1 MKSSKIIIAS
11 LVSLTLV
18 SNPILT
24 FAATNDVID
33 STTEITTDKEISSTQ
48 PTIKTTLKAGQT
60 QSFNDWFPD
69 DNFASEV
76 AAAFEMQATDT
87 ISEEQLATL
96 TSLDCHNSSIADMTG
111 IEKLTGLTKLI
122 CTYNNI
128 TTLDLSQNTNLT
140 YLACDSNKLT
150 NLDVTPLT
158 KLTYLN
164 CDTNKLTKIDVS
176 QNPLLTYLNCA
187 RNTLTE
193 IDVSHN
199 TQLTELDCHLN
210 KKITKLD
217 VTPQTQLTTLD
228 CSFNKITA
236 LDVSQNKLL
245 NRLNCDTNN
254 ITKLDLNQNIQLTFL
269 DCSSNKLTEIDVTP
283 LTQLTYFDCSV
294 NPLTELDV
302 STLSKLTTLHCIQ
315 TDLLEIDLTHNTQLI
330 YFQAEG
336 CRKIKEL
343 DVTHNTQLYL
353 LDCQAAGITE
363 LDLSQNPKLV
373 YLYLN
378 NTELTKLDVSHNT
391 KLKSLSCVNAHIQDF
406 SSVGKIPVLNNNL
419 DAEGQTITMPKE
431 TLTNNSLTIAV
442 SPDLLDQFGNPM
454 NIEPG
459 DGGVYDQATNT
470 ITWENLST
478 DNPAVTYTFTSENGA
493 IVGTVTTPFEAP
505 QPIKGEDV
513 TVHYLDDKGEKLAAD
528 EVLSGNLDDPYT
540 SSAKDIP
547 DYTLTT
553 TPDNATGTFTTT
565 SQSVTYV
572 YTKNIV
578 AAEPVTVNYVDDT
591 GKTLAPS
598 ETLNGNV
605 GDTYNATAKQIDGYT
620 LSTTPNNAT
629 GTFNTSSQTVTYVYT
644 QNIVAAE
651 PVTVNYVDDT
661 GKTLAPAETLNGNVG
676 DTYNATAKQIDG
688 YTLSTTPNNAPGTF
702 NTSSQTVTYVYTK
715 NIVAA
720 EPVTVNYVDD
730 TGKTLAP
737 SETLN
742 GNVGDTYN
750 ATAKQIDGYT
760 LSAEPTNATGQFT
773 SSAQT
778 VNYIYTKNPAP
789 EKGVVEIHYVDENNK
804 QLSSATKISGTVGD
818 NYTTEPKNI
827 DGYTL
832 TTTPDNATGTFNTSS
847 QTVTYVYTKN
857 IVAAEPVT
865 VNYVDANGKT
875 LAPSETLNG
884 TIGDTYKATTKQID
898 GYTLSAEPT
907 NATGQF
913 TNSAQTVNYI
923 YTKNTNI
930 DQPLPDKKTTK
941 PSNLKTTEVKKASDT
956 LPKTGDSA
964 PWKSA
969 LLGVFL
975 SSTALVIWKKKK

>member
-1 MKSSKIIIAS
+1 MKTSKIIIAS

-33 STTEITTDKEISSTQ
+33 NTTEITTDKETSPTQ
-48 PTIKTTLKAGQT
+48 PTIKNTLKAGQT

-605 GDTYNATAKQIDGYT
+605 GDTYNATAKQINGYT
-620 LSTTPNNAT
+620 LTTTPDNAT
-629 GTFNTSSQTVTYVYT
+629 GTFTTTSQS
-644 QNIVAAE
+644 
-651 PVTVNYVDDT
+651 
-661 GKTLAPAETLNGNVG
+661 
-676 DTYNATAKQIDG
+676 
-688 YTLSTTPNNAPGTF
+688 
-702 NTSSQTVTYVYTK
+702 VTYVYTK

-720 EPVTVNYVDD
+720 EPITVNYVDD

-884 TIGDTYKATTKQID
+884 TIGDTYNATAKQID

>member
-1 MKSSKIIIAS
+1 MKTSKIIIAS

-33 STTEITTDKEISSTQ
+33 NTTEITTDKETSPTQ
-48 PTIKTTLKAGQT
+48 PTIKNTLKAGQT

-187 RNTLTE
+187 HNTLTE

-605 GDTYNATAKQIDGYT
+605 GDTYNATAKQINGYT
-620 LSTTPNNAT
+620 LTTTPDNAT
-629 GTFNTSSQTVTYVYT
+629 GTFTTTSQS
-644 QNIVAAE
+644 
-651 PVTVNYVDDT
+651 
-661 GKTLAPAETLNGNVG
+661 
-676 DTYNATAKQIDG
+676 
-688 YTLSTTPNNAPGTF
+688 
-702 NTSSQTVTYVYTK
+702 VTYVYTK

-720 EPVTVNYVDD
+720 EPITVNYVDD

-884 TIGDTYKATTKQID
+884 TIGDTYNATAKQID

>member
-1 MKSSKIIIAS
+1 MKTTKIVIAS
-11 LVSLTLV
+11 LVSLTMV
-18 SNPILT
+18 SNPLLT

-33 STTEITTDKEISSTQ
+33 NTTEITTDKETSSTQ
-48 PTIKTTLKAGQT
+48 PTIKNTLKAGQT

-96 TSLDCHNSSIADMTG
+96 TSLDCHNSAITDMTG

-122 CTYNNI
+122 CTSNNI

-378 NTELTKLDVSHNT
+378 NTELTELDVSHNT

-406 SSVGKIPVLNNNL
+406 SSVGKIPVLNNNFE
-419 DAEGQTITMPKE
+419 AEGQTITMPKE

-513 TVHYLDDKGEKLAAD
+513 TVHYLDDKGEKLADD

-620 LSTTPNNAT
+620 LSAEPTNTTGQFTSSAQTVNYIYTKNPAPEKGVVEIHYVDEDNKQLNSTTEISGTIGDNYTTEPKTIEGYTLTTTPGNAT
-629 GTFNTSSQTVTYVYT
+629 GTFT
-644 QNIVAAE
+644 
-651 PVTVNYVDDT
+651 T
-661 GKTLAPAETLNGNVG
+661 G
-676 DTYNATAKQIDG
+676 
-688 YTLSTTPNNAPGTF
+688 
-702 NTSSQTVTYVYTK
+702 SQTVTYVYTK
-715 NIVAA
+715 NIEAA
-720 EPVTVNYVDD
+720 EPITVNYVDAN
-730 TGKTLAP
+730 GKTLAP

-742 GNVGDTYN
+742 GNVGDTYK

-778 VNYIYTKNPAP
+778 VNYIYTKN
-789 EKGVVEIHYVDENNK
+789 
-804 QLSSATKISGTVGD
+804 T
-818 NYTTEPKNI
+818 
-827 DGYTL
+827 
-832 TTTPDNATGTFNTSS
+832 NT
-847 QTVTYVYTKN
+847 
-857 IVAAEPVT
+857 
-865 VNYVDANGKT
+865 
-875 LAPSETLNG
+875 
-884 TIGDTYKATTKQID
+884 
-898 GYTLSAEPT
+898 
-907 NATGQF
+907 
-913 TNSAQTVNYI
+913 
-923 YTKNTNI
+923 
-930 DQPLPDKKTTK
+930 DQPLPTKKPTNTTPTK

>member
-1 MKSSKIIIAS
+1 MKTTKIVIAS
-11 LVSLTLV
+11 LVSLTMV
-18 SNPILT
+18 SNPLLT

-33 STTEITTDKEISSTQ
+33 NTTEITTDKETSSTQ
-48 PTIKTTLKAGQT
+48 PTIKNTLKAGQT

-96 TSLDCHNSSIADMTG
+96 TSLDCHNSSITDMTG

-122 CTYNNI
+122 CTSNNI
-128 TTLDLSQNTNLT
+128 TTLDLSKNTNLT
-140 YLACDSNKLT
+140 YLECNSNKLT

-164 CDTNKLTKIDVS
+164 CDTNKLTKLDVS

-228 CSFNKITA
+228 CSFNKITE

-254 ITKLDLNQNIQLTFL
+254 LTKLDLNQNIQLTFL

-283 LTQLTYFDCSV
+283 LTQLTYFDCGI

-302 STLSKLTTLHCIQ
+302 STLSKLTTLECIQ
-315 TDLLEIDLTHNTQLI
+315 TDLLEIDLTHNTQLTN
-330 YFQAEG
+330 FKAEG
-336 CRKIKEL
+336 CRKIKDL
-343 DVTHNTQLYL
+343 DVTHNTQLYS
-353 LDCQAAGITE
+353 LDCQGAGITE

-378 NTELTKLDVSHNT
+378 NTELTKLDVSPNT
-391 KLKSLSCVNAHIQDF
+391 KLKKLFCENTHVQDF
-406 SSVGKIPVLNNNL
+406 SSMRNIAALNNNL
-419 DAEGQTITMPKE
+419 YAEGQTITMPKE
-431 TLTNNSLTIAV
+431 TLINNSLTIAV

-478 DNPAVTYTFTSENGA
+478 DNPAVTYTFTSANGA

-513 TVHYLDDKGEKLAAD
+513 TVHYLDDKGEKLADD
-528 EVLSGNLDDPYT
+528 EVLCGNLDDPYT

-620 LSTTPNNAT
+620 LSAEPTNTTGQFTSSAQTVNHIYTKNPAPEKGVVEIHYVDEDNKQLNSTTEISGTIGDNYTTEPKTIEGYTLTTTPGNAT
-629 GTFNTSSQTVTYVYT
+629 GTFT
-644 QNIVAAE
+644 
-651 PVTVNYVDDT
+651 T
-661 GKTLAPAETLNGNVG
+661 G
-676 DTYNATAKQIDG
+676 
-688 YTLSTTPNNAPGTF
+688 
-702 NTSSQTVTYVYTK
+702 SQTVTYVYTK
-715 NIVAA
+715 NIEAA
-720 EPVTVNYVDD
+720 EPITVNYVDAN
-730 TGKTLAP
+730 GKTLAP

-742 GNVGDTYN
+742 GNVGDTYK

-778 VNYIYTKNPAP
+778 VNYIYTKN
-789 EKGVVEIHYVDENNK
+789 
-804 QLSSATKISGTVGD
+804 T
-818 NYTTEPKNI
+818 
-827 DGYTL
+827 
-832 TTTPDNATGTFNTSS
+832 NT
-847 QTVTYVYTKN
+847 
-857 IVAAEPVT
+857 
-865 VNYVDANGKT
+865 
-875 LAPSETLNG
+875 
-884 TIGDTYKATTKQID
+884 
-898 GYTLSAEPT
+898 
-907 NATGQF
+907 
-913 TNSAQTVNYI
+913 
-923 YTKNTNI
+923 
-930 DQPLPDKKTTK
+930 DQPLPTKKPTNTTPTK

-956 LPKTGDSA
+956 LPKTGDST

>member
-1 MKSSKIIIAS
+1 MKTSKIIIAS

-33 STTEITTDKEISSTQ
+33 NTTEITTDKETSPTQ
-48 PTIKTTLKAGQT
+48 PTIKNTLKAGQT

-605 GDTYNATAKQIDGYT
+605 GDTYNATAKQINGYT
-620 LSTTPNNAT
+620 LTTTPDNAT
-629 GTFNTSSQTVTYVYT
+629 GTFTTTSQS
-644 QNIVAAE
+644 
-651 PVTVNYVDDT
+651 
-661 GKTLAPAETLNGNVG
+661 
-676 DTYNATAKQIDG
+676 
-688 YTLSTTPNNAPGTF
+688 
-702 NTSSQTVTYVYTK
+702 VTYVYTK

-720 EPVTVNYVDD
+720 EPITVNYVDD

-884 TIGDTYKATTKQID
+884 TIGDTYNATAKQID

-941 PSNLKTTEVKKASDT
+941 PSNLKTTKVKKASDT

>member
-1 MKSSKIIIAS
+1 MKTTKIVIAS
-11 LVSLTLV
+11 LVSLTMV
-18 SNPILT
+18 SNPLLT

-33 STTEITTDKEISSTQ
+33 NTTEITTDKETSSTQ
-48 PTIKTTLKAGQT
+48 PTIKNTLKAGQT

-96 TSLDCHNSSIADMTG
+96 TSLDCHNSSITDMTG

-122 CTYNNI
+122 CTSNNI

-164 CDTNKLTKIDVS
+164 CDTNKLTKLDVS

-228 CSFNKITA
+228 CSFNKITE

-378 NTELTKLDVSHNT
+378 NTELTELDVSHNT

-406 SSVGKIPVLNNNL
+406 SSVGKIPALNNNFE
-419 DAEGQTITMPKE
+419 AEGQTITMPKE

-513 TVHYLDDKGEKLAAD
+513 TVHYLDDKGEKLADD

-598 ETLNGNV
+598 E
-605 GDTYNATAKQIDGYT
+605 I
-620 LSTTPNNAT
+620 
-629 GTFNTSSQTVTYVYT
+629 
-644 QNIVAAE
+644 
-651 PVTVNYVDDT
+651 
-661 GKTLAPAETLNGNVG
+661 
-676 DTYNATAKQIDG
+676 
-688 YTLSTTPNNAPGTF
+688 
-702 NTSSQTVTYVYTK
+702 
-715 NIVAA
+715 
-720 EPVTVNYVDD
+720 
-730 TGKTLAP
+730 
-737 SETLN
+737 LN

-789 EKGVVEIHYVDENNK
+789 EKGVVEIHYVDEDNK
-804 QLSSATKISGTVGD
+804 QLNSTTEISGTIGD
-818 NYTTEPKNI
+818 NYTTEPKTI
-827 DGYTL
+827 EGYTL
-832 TTTPDNATGTFNTSS
+832 TTTPGNATGTFTTGS

-857 IVAAEPVT
+857 IEAAEPIT

-875 LAPSETLNG
+875 LAPSETLSG
-884 TIGDTYKATTKQID
+884 TIGDTYKATAKQID

-930 DQPLPDKKTTK
+930 DQPLPDKKTTNTTPTK
-941 PSNLKTTEVKKASDT
+941 PSNLKTTEVKKASDS
-956 LPKTGDSA
+956 LPKTGDST

-969 LLGVFL
+969 LLGVLL

>member
-1 MKSSKIIIAS
+1 MKTTKIVIAS

-33 STTEITTDKEISSTQ
+33 NTTEITTDKETSSTQ

-96 TSLDCHNSSIADMTG
+96 TSLDCHYSSIADMTG

-122 CTYNNI
+122 CTSNNI
-128 TTLDLSQNTNLT
+128 TTLDLSKNTNLT
-140 YLACDSNKLT
+140 YLECNSNKLT
-150 NLDVTPLT
+150 SLDVTPLT

-164 CDTNKLTKIDVS
+164 CDTNKLTNLDVS

-193 IDVSHN
+193 LDVSHN

-228 CSFNKITA
+228 CSFNKITE

-254 ITKLDLNQNIQLTFL
+254 LTKLDLNQNIKLTFL

-283 LTQLTYFDCSV
+283 LTQLTYFDCGI

-302 STLSKLTTLHCIQ
+302 STLSKLTTLECIQ
-315 TDLLEIDLTHNTQLI
+315 TDLLEIDLTHNTQLTN
-330 YFQAEG
+330 FKAEG
-336 CRKIKEL
+336 CRKIKDL
-343 DVTHNTQLYL
+343 DVTHNTQLYS
-353 LDCQAAGITE
+353 LDCQGAGITE

-378 NTELTKLDVSHNT
+378 NTELTKLDVSPNT
-391 KLKSLSCVNAHIQDF
+391 KLKKLFCENTHVQDF
-406 SSVGKIPVLNNNL
+406 SSMRNIAALNNNL
-419 DAEGQTITMPKE
+419 YAEGQTITMPKE
-431 TLTNNSLTIAV
+431 TLINNSLTIAV

-478 DNPAVTYTFTSENGA
+478 DNPAVTYTFTSANGA

-513 TVHYLDDKGEKLAAD
+513 TVHYLDDKGEKLADD
-528 EVLSGNLDDPYT
+528 EVLSGNLDNPYT

-605 GDTYNATAKQIDGYT
+605 GDTYNATAKQIEGYT
-620 LSTTPNNAT
+620 LST
-629 GTFNTSSQTVTYVYT
+629 
-644 QNIVAAE
+644 
-651 PVTVNYVDDT
+651 
-661 GKTLAPAETLNGNVG
+661 
-676 DTYNATAKQIDG
+676 
-688 YTLSTTPNNAPGTF
+688 
-702 NTSSQTVTYVYTK
+702 
-715 NIVAA
+715 
-720 EPVTVNYVDD
+720 
-730 TGKTLAP
+730 
-737 SETLN
+737 
-742 GNVGDTYN
+742 
-750 ATAKQIDGYT
+750 
-760 LSAEPTNATGQFT
+760 EPTNATGQFT
-773 SSAQT
+773 SSEQT

-818 NYTTEPKNI
+818 NYTTEPKTI

-832 TTTPDNATGTFNTSS
+832 TTTPDNTTGTFTTGS

-857 IVAAEPVT
+857 IEAAEPIT

-884 TIGDTYKATTKQID
+884 TIGDTYNATAKQID
-898 GYTLSAEPT
+898 GYTLSTEPT

-930 DQPLPDKKTTK
+930 DQPLPDKKPTNTTPTK
-941 PSNLKTTEVKKASDT
+941 PSNLKTTEVKKASDS
-956 LPKTGDSA
+956 LPKTGDST

>member
-1 MKSSKIIIAS
+1 MKTSKIIIAS
-11 LVSLTLV
+11 LVSLTMV

-33 STTEITTDKEISSTQ
+33 STTEITTDKETSPTQ
-48 PTIKTTLKAGQT
+48 PTIKNTLKAGQT

-96 TSLDCHNSSIADMTG
+96 TSLDCHYSSIVDMTG

-122 CTYNNI
+122 CTSNNI
-128 TTLDLSQNTNLT
+128 TTLDLSKNTNLT
-140 YLACDSNKLT
+140 YLECNSNKLT
-150 NLDVTPLT
+150 SLDVTSLT

-164 CDTNKLTKIDVS
+164 CNTNKLTNLDVS
-176 QNPLLTYLNCA
+176 QNPLLAYLNCA
-187 RNTLTE
+187 LNTLTE
-193 IDVSHN
+193 LDVSHN
-199 TQLTELDCHLN
+199 TQLTELNCRSN
-210 KKITKLD
+210 KKITELD
-217 VTPQTQLTTLD
+217 VTTNTQLTSLD
-228 CSFNKITA
+228 CGYNKISE
-236 LDVSQNKLL
+236 LNVSQNKLL
-245 NRLNCDTNN
+245 NRLSCESNN
-254 ITKLDLNQNIQLTFL
+254 LTKLDLNQNIELTFL
-269 DCSSNKLTEIDVTP
+269 NCSSNKLTEIDVNP
-283 LTQLTYFDCSV
+283 LTQLTYFDCGV
-294 NPLTELDV
+294 NDLTELDV
-302 STLSKLTTLHCIQ
+302 STLSKLTTLECIQ
-315 TDLLEIDLTHNTQLI
+315 TDLLEIDLTHNTQLTD
-330 YFQAEG
+330 FKAEG

-343 DVTHNTQLYL
+343 DVTHNTQLYS
-353 LDCQAAGITE
+353 LDCQGAGITE
-363 LDLSQNPKLV
+363 LDLSKNPKLI
-373 YLYLN
+373 YLYLS
-378 NTELTKLDVSHNT
+378 NTELTELDVSHNT
-391 KLKSLSCVNAHIQDF
+391 KLKDLFCVNTHIQDF
-406 SSVGKIPVLNNNL
+406 SSVGNIAALNNNL
-419 DAEGQTITMPKE
+419 YAEGQTITMPKE

-513 TVHYLDDKGEKLAAD
+513 TVHYLDDKGEKLADD
-528 EVLSGNLDDPYT
+528 EVLSGNLDDPYA

-565 SQSVTYV
+565 SQS
-572 YTKNIV
+572 
-578 AAEPVTVNYVDDT
+578 
-591 GKTLAPS
+591 
-598 ETLNGNV
+598 
-605 GDTYNATAKQIDGYT
+605 
-620 LSTTPNNAT
+620 
-629 GTFNTSSQTVTYVYT
+629 
-644 QNIVAAE
+644 
-651 PVTVNYVDDT
+651 
-661 GKTLAPAETLNGNVG
+661 
-676 DTYNATAKQIDG
+676 
-688 YTLSTTPNNAPGTF
+688 
-702 NTSSQTVTYVYTK
+702 VTYVYTK

-804 QLSSATKISGTVGD
+804 QLSSATEISGTVGD
-818 NYTTEPKNI
+818 NYTTEPKTI

-857 IVAAEPVT
+857 IEAAEPIT

-884 TIGDTYKATTKQID
+884 TIGDTYKATAKQID

-930 DQPLPDKKTTK
+930 DQPLPDKKPTNTTPTK
-941 PSNLKTTEVKKASDT
+941 PSNLKTTEVKKASDS
-956 LPKTGDSA
+956 LPKTGDST

-969 LLGVFL
+969 LLGVLL

>member
-1 MKSSKIIIAS
+1 MKTTKIVIAS

-33 STTEITTDKEISSTQ
+33 NTTEITTDKETSSTQ
-48 PTIKTTLKAGQT
+48 PTIKNTLKAGQT

-96 TSLDCHNSSIADMTG
+96 TSLDCHYSSIADMTG

-122 CTYNNI
+122 CTSNNI
-128 TTLDLSQNTNLT
+128 TTLDLSKNTNLT
-140 YLACDSNKLT
+140 YLECNSNKLT
-150 NLDVTPLT
+150 SLDVTPLT

-164 CDTNKLTKIDVS
+164 CDTNKLTNLDVS

-228 CSFNKITA
+228 CSFNKITE

-254 ITKLDLNQNIQLTFL
+254 LTKLDLNQNIKLTFL

-283 LTQLTYFDCSV
+283 LSQLTYFDCGI

-302 STLSKLTTLHCIQ
+302 STLSKLTTLECIQ
-315 TDLLEIDLTHNTQLI
+315 TDLLEIDLTHNTQLTN
-330 YFQAEG
+330 FKAEG
-336 CRKIKEL
+336 CRKIKDL
-343 DVTHNTQLYL
+343 DVTHNTQLYS
-353 LDCQAAGITE
+353 LDCQGAGITE

-378 NTELTKLDVSHNT
+378 NTELTKLDVSPNT
-391 KLKSLSCVNAHIQDF
+391 KLKKLFCENTHVQDF
-406 SSVGKIPVLNNNL
+406 SSMRNIAALNNNL
-419 DAEGQTITMPKE
+419 YAEGQTITMPKE
-431 TLTNNSLTIAV
+431 TLINNSLTIAV

-478 DNPAVTYTFTSENGA
+478 DNPAVTYTFISANGA

-513 TVHYLDDKGEKLAAD
+513 TVHYLDDKGEKLADD

-605 GDTYNATAKQIDGYT
+605 GDTYNATAKQIEGYT
-620 LSTTPNNAT
+620 LST
-629 GTFNTSSQTVTYVYT
+629 
-644 QNIVAAE
+644 
-651 PVTVNYVDDT
+651 
-661 GKTLAPAETLNGNVG
+661 
-676 DTYNATAKQIDG
+676 
-688 YTLSTTPNNAPGTF
+688 
-702 NTSSQTVTYVYTK
+702 
-715 NIVAA
+715 
-720 EPVTVNYVDD
+720 
-730 TGKTLAP
+730 
-737 SETLN
+737 
-742 GNVGDTYN
+742 
-750 ATAKQIDGYT
+750 
-760 LSAEPTNATGQFT
+760 EPTNATGQFT

-804 QLSSATKISGTVGD
+804 QLSSATEISGTVGD
-818 NYTTEPKNI
+818 NYTTEPKTI

-857 IVAAEPVT
+857 IEAAEPVT

-875 LAPSETLNG
+875 LAPSDTLNG
-884 TIGDTYKATTKQID
+884 TIGDTYKATAKQID

-930 DQPLPDKKTTK
+930 NQPLPDKKPTNSTPTK

>member
-1 MKSSKIIIAS
+1 MKTTKIVIAS
-11 LVSLTLV
+11 LVSLTMV
-18 SNPILT
+18 SNPLLT

-33 STTEITTDKEISSTQ
+33 NTTEITTDKETSSTQ
-48 PTIKTTLKAGQT
+48 PTIKNTLKAGQT

-96 TSLDCHNSSIADMTG
+96 TSLDCHNSSITDMTG

-122 CTYNNI
+122 CTSNNI

-164 CDTNKLTKIDVS
+164 CDTNKLTKLDVS

-228 CSFNKITA
+228 CSFNKITE

-378 NTELTKLDVSHNT
+378 NTELTELDVSHNT

-406 SSVGKIPVLNNNL
+406 SSVGKIPALNNNFE
-419 DAEGQTITMPKE
+419 AEGQTITMPKE

-513 TVHYLDDKGEKLAAD
+513 TVHYLDDKGEKLADD

-591 GKTLAPS
+591 GKTLS
-598 ETLNGNV
+598 
-605 GDTYNATAKQIDGYT
+605 
-620 LSTTPNNAT
+620 
-629 GTFNTSSQTVTYVYT
+629 
-644 QNIVAAE
+644 
-651 PVTVNYVDDT
+651 
-661 GKTLAPAETLNGNVG
+661 
-676 DTYNATAKQIDG
+676 
-688 YTLSTTPNNAPGTF
+688 
-702 NTSSQTVTYVYTK
+702 
-715 NIVAA
+715 
-720 EPVTVNYVDD
+720 
-730 TGKTLAP
+730 P

-789 EKGVVEIHYVDENNK
+789 EKGVVEIHYVDEDNK
-804 QLSSATKISGTVGD
+804 QLSSTTEISGTIGD
-818 NYTTEPKNI
+818 NYTTEPKTI
-827 DGYTL
+827 EGYTL
-832 TTTPDNATGTFNTSS
+832 TTTPGNATGTFTTGS

-857 IVAAEPVT
+857 IEAAEPIT

-884 TIGDTYKATTKQID
+884 NVGDTYKATAKQID

-913 TNSAQTVNYI
+913 TSSAQTVNYI
-923 YTKNTNI
+923 YTKNTNT
-930 DQPLPDKKTTK
+930 DQPLPTKKPTNTTPTK

>member
-1 MKSSKIIIAS
+1 MKTTKIVIAS

-33 STTEITTDKEISSTQ
+33 NTTEITTDKETSSTQ

-96 TSLDCHNSSIADMTG
+96 TSLDCHYSSIADMTG

-122 CTYNNI
+122 CTSNNI
-128 TTLDLSQNTNLT
+128 TTLDLSKNTNLT
-140 YLACDSNKLT
+140 YLECNSNKLT
-150 NLDVTPLT
+150 SLDVTPLT

-164 CDTNKLTKIDVS
+164 CDTNKLTNLDVS

-228 CSFNKITA
+228 CSFNKITE

-254 ITKLDLNQNIQLTFL
+254 LTKLDLNQNIKLTFL

-283 LTQLTYFDCSV
+283 LTQLTYFDCGI

-302 STLSKLTTLHCIQ
+302 STLSKLTTLECIQ
-315 TDLLEIDLTHNTQLI
+315 TDLLEIDLTHNTQLTN
-330 YFQAEG
+330 FKAEG
-336 CRKIKEL
+336 CRKIKDL
-343 DVTHNTQLYL
+343 DVTHNTQLYS
-353 LDCQAAGITE
+353 LDCQGAGITE

-378 NTELTKLDVSHNT
+378 NTELTKLDVSPNT
-391 KLKSLSCVNAHIQDF
+391 KLKKLFCENTHVQDF
-406 SSVGKIPVLNNNL
+406 SSMRNIPALNNNL
-419 DAEGQTITMPKE
+419 YAEGQTITMPKE

-454 NIEPG
+454 IIEPG

-478 DNPAVTYTFTSENGA
+478 DNPAVTYTFTSANGA

-505 QPIKGEDV
+505 QPIKGEAV
-513 TVHYLDDKGEKLAAD
+513 TVHYLDDKGEKLADD

-605 GDTYNATAKQIDGYT
+605 GD
-620 LSTTPNNAT
+620 S
-629 GTFNTSSQTVTYVYT
+629 
-644 QNIVAAE
+644 
-651 PVTVNYVDDT
+651 
-661 GKTLAPAETLNGNVG
+661 
-676 DTYNATAKQIDG
+676 
-688 YTLSTTPNNAPGTF
+688 
-702 NTSSQTVTYVYTK
+702 
-715 NIVAA
+715 
-720 EPVTVNYVDD
+720 
-730 TGKTLAP
+730 
-737 SETLN
+737 
-742 GNVGDTYN
+742 YN

-804 QLSSATKISGTVGD
+804 QLSSATEISGTVGD
-818 NYTTEPKNI
+818 NYTTEPKTI

-832 TTTPDNATGTFNTSS
+832 TTTPDNTTGTFTTGS

-857 IVAAEPVT
+857 IEAAEPIT

-884 TIGDTYKATTKQID
+884 TIGDTYNATAKQID
-898 GYTLSAEPT
+898 GYTLSTEPT

-930 DQPLPDKKTTK
+930 DQPLPDKKPTNTTPTK
-941 PSNLKTTEVKKASDT
+941 PSNLKTTEVKKASDS
-956 LPKTGDSA
+956 LPKTGDST

>member
-1 MKSSKIIIAS
+1 
-11 LVSLTLV
+11 
-18 SNPILT
+18 
-24 FAATNDVID
+24 
-33 STTEITTDKEISSTQ
+33 
-48 PTIKTTLKAGQT
+48 
-60 QSFNDWFPD
+60 
-69 DNFASEV
+69 
-76 AAAFEMQATDT
+76 
-87 ISEEQLATL
+87 
-96 TSLDCHNSSIADMTG
+96 
-111 IEKLTGLTKLI
+111 
-122 CTYNNI
+122 
-128 TTLDLSQNTNLT
+128 
-140 YLACDSNKLT
+140 
-150 NLDVTPLT
+150 
-158 KLTYLN
+158 
-164 CDTNKLTKIDVS
+164 
-176 QNPLLTYLNCA
+176 
-187 RNTLTE
+187 
-193 IDVSHN
+193 
-199 TQLTELDCHLN
+199 
-210 KKITKLD
+210 
-217 VTPQTQLTTLD
+217 
-228 CSFNKITA
+228 
-236 LDVSQNKLL
+236 
-245 NRLNCDTNN
+245 
-254 ITKLDLNQNIQLTFL
+254 
-269 DCSSNKLTEIDVTP
+269 
-283 LTQLTYFDCSV
+283 
-294 NPLTELDV
+294 
-302 STLSKLTTLHCIQ
+302 
-315 TDLLEIDLTHNTQLI
+315 
-330 YFQAEG
+330 
-336 CRKIKEL
+336 
-343 DVTHNTQLYL
+343 LYL

-378 NTELTKLDVSHNT
+378 NTELTELDVSHNT

-406 SSVGKIPVLNNNL
+406 SSVGKIPALNNNFE
-419 DAEGQTITMPKE
+419 AEGQTITMPKE

-513 TVHYLDDKGEKLAAD
+513 TVHYLDDKGEKLADD

-605 GDTYNATAKQIDGYT
+605 GDTYNTTAKQIEGYT
-620 LSTTPNNAT
+620 LST
-629 GTFNTSSQTVTYVYT
+629 
-644 QNIVAAE
+644 
-651 PVTVNYVDDT
+651 
-661 GKTLAPAETLNGNVG
+661 
-676 DTYNATAKQIDG
+676 
-688 YTLSTTPNNAPGTF
+688 
-702 NTSSQTVTYVYTK
+702 
-715 NIVAA
+715 
-720 EPVTVNYVDD
+720 
-730 TGKTLAP
+730 
-737 SETLN
+737 
-742 GNVGDTYN
+742 
-750 ATAKQIDGYT
+750 
-760 LSAEPTNATGQFT
+760 EPTNVTGQFT

-804 QLSSATKISGTVGD
+804 QLSSATEISGTVGD
-818 NYTTEPKNI
+818 NYTTEPKTI

-857 IVAAEPVT
+857 IEAAEPIT

-884 TIGDTYKATTKQID
+884 TIGDTYKATAKQID

-930 DQPLPDKKTTK
+930 DQPLPDKKPTNTTPTK
-941 PSNLKTTEVKKASDT
+941 PSNLKTTEVKKASDS
-956 LPKTGDSA
+956 LPKTGDST

-969 LLGVFL
+969 LLGVLL

>member
-1 MKSSKIIIAS
+1 MKTTKIVIAS
-11 LVSLTLV
+11 LVSLTMV
-18 SNPILT
+18 SNPLLT

-33 STTEITTDKEISSTQ
+33 NTTEITTDKETSPTQ
-48 PTIKTTLKAGQT
+48 PTIKNTLKAGQT

-96 TSLDCHNSSIADMTG
+96 TSLDCHYSSIADMTG

-122 CTYNNI
+122 CTSNNI
-128 TTLDLSQNTNLT
+128 TTLDLSKNTNLT
-140 YLACDSNKLT
+140 YLECKSNKLT
-150 NLDVTPLT
+150 SLDVTPLT

-164 CDTNKLTKIDVS
+164 CDTNKLTNLDVS

-199 TQLTELDCHLN
+199 TQLTELDCYLN
-210 KKITKLD
+210 RKITKLD
-217 VTPQTQLTTLD
+217 VTPLTQLTTLN
-228 CSFNKITA
+228 CSFNKITE

-245 NRLNCDTNN
+245 NRLSCDTNN
-254 ITKLDLNQNIQLTFL
+254 LTKLDLNQNIQLTSL

-283 LTQLTYFDCSV
+283 LTQLTFFDCGV
-294 NPLTELDV
+294 NDLTELDV
-302 STLSKLTTLHCIQ
+302 STLSKLTTLQCIQ
-315 TDLLEIDLTHNTQLI
+315 NDLLEIDLTHNTQLTD
-330 YFQAEG
+330 FKAEG

-343 DVTHNTQLYL
+343 DVTHNTQLYS
-353 LDCQAAGITE
+353 LDCQGTGITE
-363 LDLSQNPKLV
+363 LDLSQNPKLI
-373 YLYLN
+373 YLYLS
-378 NTELTKLDVSHNT
+378 NTELTELDVSHNT
-391 KLKSLSCVNAHIQDF
+391 KLKNLFCVNTHIQDF
-406 SSVGKIPVLNNNL
+406 SSVGKIPALNNNL
-419 DAEGQTITMPKE
+419 YAEGQTITMPKE

-578 AAEPVTVNYVDDT
+578 AAEP
-591 GKTLAPS
+591 
-598 ETLNGNV
+598 
-605 GDTYNATAKQIDGYT
+605 I
-620 LSTTPNNAT
+620 
-629 GTFNTSSQTVTYVYT
+629 
-644 QNIVAAE
+644 
-651 PVTVNYVDDT
+651 
-661 GKTLAPAETLNGNVG
+661 
-676 DTYNATAKQIDG
+676 
-688 YTLSTTPNNAPGTF
+688 
-702 NTSSQTVTYVYTK
+702 
-715 NIVAA
+715 
-720 EPVTVNYVDD
+720 TVNYVDD

-804 QLSSATKISGTVGD
+804 QLSSATEISGTVGD
-818 NYTTEPKNI
+818 NYTTEPKTI

-857 IVAAEPVT
+857 IEAAEPVT

-884 TIGDTYKATTKQID
+884 TIGDTYNATAKQID

-930 DQPLPDKKTTK
+930 DQPKTTKTTPTK

>member
-1 MKSSKIIIAS
+1 MKTTKIVIAS

-33 STTEITTDKEISSTQ
+33 NTTEITTDKETSSTQ
-48 PTIKTTLKAGQT
+48 PTIKNTLKAGQT

-96 TSLDCHNSSIADMTG
+96 TSLDCHYSSIADMTG

-122 CTYNNI
+122 CTSNNI
-128 TTLDLSQNTNLT
+128 TTLDLSKNTNLT
-140 YLACDSNKLT
+140 YLECNSNKLT
-150 NLDVTPLT
+150 SLDVTPLT

-164 CDTNKLTKIDVS
+164 CDTNKLTNLDVS

-193 IDVSHN
+193 LDVSHN

-228 CSFNKITA
+228 CSFNKITE

-254 ITKLDLNQNIQLTFL
+254 LTKLDLNQNIKLTFL

-283 LTQLTYFDCSV
+283 LTQLTYFDCGI

-302 STLSKLTTLHCIQ
+302 STLSKLTTLECIQ
-315 TDLLEIDLTHNTQLI
+315 TDLLEIDLTHNTQLTN
-330 YFQAEG
+330 FKAEG
-336 CRKIKEL
+336 CRKIKDL
-343 DVTHNTQLYL
+343 DVTHNTQLYS
-353 LDCQAAGITE
+353 LDCQGAGITE

-378 NTELTKLDVSHNT
+378 NTELTKLDVSPNT
-391 KLKSLSCVNAHIQDF
+391 KLKKLFCENTHVQDF
-406 SSVGKIPVLNNNL
+406 SSMRNIAALNNNL
-419 DAEGQTITMPKE
+419 YAEGQTITMPKE
-431 TLTNNSLTIAV
+431 TLINNSLTIAV

-478 DNPAVTYTFTSENGA
+478 DNPAVTYTFTSANGA

-513 TVHYLDDKGEKLAAD
+513 TVHYLDDKGEKLADD

-605 GDTYNATAKQIDGYT
+605 GDTYNATAKQIEGYT
-620 LSTTPNNAT
+620 LST
-629 GTFNTSSQTVTYVYT
+629 
-644 QNIVAAE
+644 
-651 PVTVNYVDDT
+651 
-661 GKTLAPAETLNGNVG
+661 
-676 DTYNATAKQIDG
+676 
-688 YTLSTTPNNAPGTF
+688 
-702 NTSSQTVTYVYTK
+702 
-715 NIVAA
+715 
-720 EPVTVNYVDD
+720 
-730 TGKTLAP
+730 
-737 SETLN
+737 
-742 GNVGDTYN
+742 
-750 ATAKQIDGYT
+750 
-760 LSAEPTNATGQFT
+760 EPTNATGQFT

-804 QLSSATKISGTVGD
+804 QLSSATEISGTVGD
-818 NYTTEPKNI
+818 NYTTEPKTI

-832 TTTPDNATGTFNTSS
+832 TTTPDNTTGTFTTGS

-857 IVAAEPVT
+857 IEAAEPIT

-884 TIGDTYKATTKQID
+884 TIGDTYNATAKQID
-898 GYTLSAEPT
+898 GYTLSTEPT

-930 DQPLPDKKTTK
+930 DQPLPDKKPTNTTPTK
-941 PSNLKTTEVKKASDT
+941 PSNLKTTEVKKASDS
-956 LPKTGDSA
+956 LPKTGDST

>member
-1 MKSSKIIIAS
+1 MKTTKIVIAS
-11 LVSLTLV
+11 LVSLTMV
-18 SNPILT
+18 SNPLLT

-33 STTEITTDKEISSTQ
+33 NTTEITTDKETSSTQ
-48 PTIKTTLKAGQT
+48 PTIKNTLKAGQT

-96 TSLDCHNSSIADMTG
+96 TSLDCHNSSITDMTG

-122 CTYNNI
+122 CTSNNI

-164 CDTNKLTKIDVS
+164 CDTNKLTKLDVS

-254 ITKLDLNQNIQLTFL
+254 ITKLDLNQNIQITFL

-378 NTELTKLDVSHNT
+378 NTELTELDVSHNT

-406 SSVGKIPVLNNNL
+406 SSVGKIPALNNNFE
-419 DAEGQTITMPKE
+419 AEGQTITMPKE

-513 TVHYLDDKGEKLAAD
+513 TVHYLDDKGEKLADD

-620 LSTTPNNAT
+620 LS
-629 GTFNTSSQTVTYVYT
+629 
-644 QNIVAAE
+644 
-651 PVTVNYVDDT
+651 
-661 GKTLAPAETLNGNVG
+661 
-676 DTYNATAKQIDG
+676 
-688 YTLSTTPNNAPGTF
+688 
-702 NTSSQTVTYVYTK
+702 
-715 NIVAA
+715 
-720 EPVTVNYVDD
+720 
-730 TGKTLAP
+730 
-737 SETLN
+737 
-742 GNVGDTYN
+742 
-750 ATAKQIDGYT
+750 
-760 LSAEPTNATGQFT
+760 AEPTNATGQFT

-789 EKGVVEIHYVDENNK
+789 EKGVVEIHYVDEDNK
-804 QLSSATKISGTVGD
+804 QLNSTTEISGTIGD
-818 NYTTEPKNI
+818 NYTTEPKTI
-827 DGYTL
+827 EGYTL
-832 TTTPDNATGTFNTSS
+832 TTTPGNATGTFTTGS

-857 IVAAEPVT
+857 IEAAEPIT

-884 TIGDTYKATTKQID
+884 TIGDTYKATAKQID

-930 DQPLPDKKTTK
+930 DQPLPDKKPTNTTPTK
-941 PSNLKTTEVKKASDT
+941 PSNLKTTEVKKASDS
-956 LPKTGDSA
+956 LPKTGDST

-969 LLGVFL
+969 LLGVLL

>member
-1 MKSSKIIIAS
+1 MKTTKIVIAS

-33 STTEITTDKEISSTQ
+33 NTTEITTDKETSSTQ
-48 PTIKTTLKAGQT
+48 PTIKNTLKAGQT

-96 TSLDCHNSSIADMTG
+96 TSLDCHNSSITDMTG

-122 CTYNNI
+122 CTSNNI
-128 TTLDLSQNTNLT
+128 TTLDLSKNTNLT

-378 NTELTKLDVSHNT
+378 NTELTELDVSHNT

-406 SSVGKIPVLNNNL
+406 SSVGKIPALNNNFE
-419 DAEGQTITMPKE
+419 AEGQTITMPKE

-513 TVHYLDDKGEKLAAD
+513 TVHYLDDKGEKLADD

-540 SSAKDIP
+540 SSAKDIS

-620 LSTTPNNAT
+620 LST
-629 GTFNTSSQTVTYVYT
+629 
-644 QNIVAAE
+644 
-651 PVTVNYVDDT
+651 
-661 GKTLAPAETLNGNVG
+661 
-676 DTYNATAKQIDG
+676 
-688 YTLSTTPNNAPGTF
+688 
-702 NTSSQTVTYVYTK
+702 
-715 NIVAA
+715 
-720 EPVTVNYVDD
+720 
-730 TGKTLAP
+730 
-737 SETLN
+737 
-742 GNVGDTYN
+742 
-750 ATAKQIDGYT
+750 
-760 LSAEPTNATGQFT
+760 EPTNATGQFT

-804 QLSSATKISGTVGD
+804 QLSSATEISGTVGD
-818 NYTTEPKNI
+818 NYTTEPKTI

-857 IVAAEPVT
+857 IEAAEPVT

-884 TIGDTYKATTKQID
+884 TIGDTYKATAKQID

-930 DQPLPDKKTTK
+930 DQPLPDKKTTKTTPTK

>member
-1 MKSSKIIIAS
+1 MKTTKIVIAS

-33 STTEITTDKEISSTQ
+33 NTTEITTDKETSSTQ
-48 PTIKTTLKAGQT
+48 PTIKNTLKAGQT

-96 TSLDCHNSSIADMTG
+96 TSLDCHYSSIADMTG

-122 CTYNNI
+122 CTSNNI
-128 TTLDLSQNTNLT
+128 TTLDLSKNTNLT
-140 YLACDSNKLT
+140 YLECNSNKLT
-150 NLDVTPLT
+150 SLDVTPLT

-164 CDTNKLTKIDVS
+164 CDTNKLTNLDVS

-228 CSFNKITA
+228 CSFNKITE

-254 ITKLDLNQNIQLTFL
+254 LTKLDLNQNIKLTFL

-283 LTQLTYFDCSV
+283 LTQLTYFDCGI

-302 STLSKLTTLHCIQ
+302 STLSKLTTLECIQ
-315 TDLLEIDLTHNTQLI
+315 IDLLEIDLTHNTQLTN
-330 YFQAEG
+330 FKAEG
-336 CRKIKEL
+336 CRKIKDL
-343 DVTHNTQLYL
+343 DVTHNTQLYS
-353 LDCQAAGITE
+353 LDCQGAGITE

-378 NTELTKLDVSHNT
+378 NTELTKLDVSPNT
-391 KLKSLSCVNAHIQDF
+391 KLKKLFCENTHVQDF
-406 SSVGKIPVLNNNL
+406 SSMRNIAALNNNL
-419 DAEGQTITMPKE
+419 YAEGQTITMPKE
-431 TLTNNSLTIAV
+431 TLINNSLTIAV

-478 DNPAVTYTFTSENGA
+478 DNPAVTYTFTSANGA

-505 QPIKGEDV
+505 QPIKGEAV
-513 TVHYLDDKGEKLAAD
+513 TVHYLDDKGEKLADD

-578 AAEPVTVNYVDDT
+578 VAEPVTVNYVDDT

-605 GDTYNATAKQIDGYT
+605 GDTYNATAKQI
-620 LSTTPNNAT
+620 
-629 GTFNTSSQTVTYVYT
+629 
-644 QNIVAAE
+644 E
-651 PVTVNYVDDT
+651 
-661 GKTLAPAETLNGNVG
+661 
-676 DTYNATAKQIDG
+676 
-688 YTLSTTPNNAPGTF
+688 
-702 NTSSQTVTYVYTK
+702 
-715 NIVAA
+715 
-720 EPVTVNYVDD
+720 
-730 TGKTLAP
+730 
-737 SETLN
+737 
-742 GNVGDTYN
+742 
-750 ATAKQIDGYT
+750 GYT

-773 SSAQT
+773 SSSQT

-804 QLSSATKISGTVGD
+804 QLSSATEISGTVGD
-818 NYTTEPKNI
+818 NYTTEPKTI

-832 TTTPDNATGTFNTSS
+832 TTTPDNTTGTFTTGS

-857 IVAAEPVT
+857 IEAAEPIT

-884 TIGDTYKATTKQID
+884 TIGDTYNATAKQID
-898 GYTLSAEPT
+898 GYTLSTEPT

-930 DQPLPDKKTTK
+930 DQPLPDKKPTNTTPTK
-941 PSNLKTTEVKKASDT
+941 PSNLKTTEVKKASDS
-956 LPKTGDSA
+956 LPKTGDST

>member
-1 MKSSKIIIAS
+1 MKTTKIVIAS
-11 LVSLTLV
+11 LVSLTMV
-18 SNPILT
+18 SNPLLT

-33 STTEITTDKEISSTQ
+33 NTTEITTDKETSSTQ
-48 PTIKTTLKAGQT
+48 PTIKNTLKAGQT

-96 TSLDCHNSSIADMTG
+96 TSLDCHNSSITDMTG

-122 CTYNNI
+122 CTSNNI

-164 CDTNKLTKIDVS
+164 CDTNKLTKLDVS

-228 CSFNKITA
+228 CSFNKITE

-378 NTELTKLDVSHNT
+378 NTELTELDVSHNT

-406 SSVGKIPVLNNNL
+406 SSVGKIPALNNNFE
-419 DAEGQTITMPKE
+419 AEGQTITMPKE

-513 TVHYLDDKGEKLAAD
+513 TVHYLDDKGEKLADD

-591 GKTLAPS
+591 GKTLSPS
-598 ETLNGNV
+598 E
-605 GDTYNATAKQIDGYT
+605 I
-620 LSTTPNNAT
+620 
-629 GTFNTSSQTVTYVYT
+629 
-644 QNIVAAE
+644 
-651 PVTVNYVDDT
+651 
-661 GKTLAPAETLNGNVG
+661 
-676 DTYNATAKQIDG
+676 
-688 YTLSTTPNNAPGTF
+688 
-702 NTSSQTVTYVYTK
+702 
-715 NIVAA
+715 
-720 EPVTVNYVDD
+720 
-730 TGKTLAP
+730 
-737 SETLN
+737 LN

-789 EKGVVEIHYVDENNK
+789 EKGVVEIHYVDEDNK
-804 QLSSATKISGTVGD
+804 QLNSTTEISGTIGD
-818 NYTTEPKNI
+818 NYTTEPKTI
-827 DGYTL
+827 EGYTL
-832 TTTPDNATGTFNTSS
+832 TTTPGNATGTFTTGS

-857 IVAAEPVT
+857 IEAAEPIT
-865 VNYVDANGKT
+865 VNYVDVNGKT

-884 TIGDTYKATTKQID
+884 NVGDTYKATAKQID

-913 TNSAQTVNYI
+913 TSSAQTVNYI
-923 YTKNTNI
+923 YTKNTNT
-930 DQPLPDKKTTK
+930 DQPLPTKKPTNTTPTK

>member
-1 MKSSKIIIAS
+1 MKTTKIVIAS
-11 LVSLTLV
+11 LVSLTMV
-18 SNPILT
+18 SNPLLT

-33 STTEITTDKEISSTQ
+33 NTTEITTDKETSSTQ
-48 PTIKTTLKAGQT
+48 PTIKNTLKAGQT

-96 TSLDCHNSSIADMTG
+96 TSLDCHNSSITDMTG

-122 CTYNNI
+122 CTSNNI
-128 TTLDLSQNTNLT
+128 TTLDLSKNTNLT

-378 NTELTKLDVSHNT
+378 NTELTELDVSHNT

-406 SSVGKIPVLNNNL
+406 SSVGKIPALNNNFE
-419 DAEGQTITMPKE
+419 AEGQTITMPKE

-513 TVHYLDDKGEKLAAD
+513 TVHYLDDKGEKLADD

-620 LSTTPNNAT
+620 LS
-629 GTFNTSSQTVTYVYT
+629 
-644 QNIVAAE
+644 
-651 PVTVNYVDDT
+651 
-661 GKTLAPAETLNGNVG
+661 
-676 DTYNATAKQIDG
+676 
-688 YTLSTTPNNAPGTF
+688 
-702 NTSSQTVTYVYTK
+702 
-715 NIVAA
+715 
-720 EPVTVNYVDD
+720 
-730 TGKTLAP
+730 
-737 SETLN
+737 
-742 GNVGDTYN
+742 
-750 ATAKQIDGYT
+750 
-760 LSAEPTNATGQFT
+760 AEPTNATGQFT

-789 EKGVVEIHYVDENNK
+789 EKGVVEIHYVDEDNK
-804 QLSSATKISGTVGD
+804 QLNSTTEISGTIGD
-818 NYTTEPKNI
+818 NYTTEPKTI
-827 DGYTL
+827 EGYTL
-832 TTTPDNATGTFNTSS
+832 TTTPGNATGTFTTGS

-857 IVAAEPVT
+857 IEAAEPIT

-884 TIGDTYKATTKQID
+884 TIGDTYNATAKQID

-930 DQPLPDKKTTK
+930 DQPLPDKKPTNTTPTK

>member
-1 MKSSKIIIAS
+1 MKTTKIVIAS
-11 LVSLTLV
+11 LVSLTMV
-18 SNPILT
+18 SNPLLT

-33 STTEITTDKEISSTQ
+33 NTTEITTDKETSSTQ
-48 PTIKTTLKAGQT
+48 PTIKNTLKAGQT

-96 TSLDCHNSSIADMTG
+96 TSLDCHNSSITDMTG

-122 CTYNNI
+122 CTSNNI

-164 CDTNKLTKIDVS
+164 CDTNKLTKLDVS

-187 RNTLTE
+187 RNT
-193 IDVSHN
+193 
-199 TQLTELDCHLN
+199 
-210 KKITKLD
+210 
-217 VTPQTQLTTLD
+217 
-228 CSFNKITA
+228 
-236 LDVSQNKLL
+236 
-245 NRLNCDTNN
+245 
-254 ITKLDLNQNIQLTFL
+254 
-269 DCSSNKLTEIDVTP
+269 LTEIDVTP

-378 NTELTKLDVSHNT
+378 NTELTELDVSHNT

-406 SSVGKIPVLNNNL
+406 SSVGKIPALNNNFE
-419 DAEGQTITMPKE
+419 AEGQTITMPKE

-513 TVHYLDDKGEKLAAD
+513 TVHYLDDKGEKLADD

-591 GKTLAPS
+591 GKTLSPS
-598 ETLNGNV
+598 E
-605 GDTYNATAKQIDGYT
+605 I
-620 LSTTPNNAT
+620 
-629 GTFNTSSQTVTYVYT
+629 
-644 QNIVAAE
+644 
-651 PVTVNYVDDT
+651 
-661 GKTLAPAETLNGNVG
+661 
-676 DTYNATAKQIDG
+676 
-688 YTLSTTPNNAPGTF
+688 
-702 NTSSQTVTYVYTK
+702 
-715 NIVAA
+715 
-720 EPVTVNYVDD
+720 
-730 TGKTLAP
+730 
-737 SETLN
+737 LN

-789 EKGVVEIHYVDENNK
+789 EKGVVEIHYVDEDNK
-804 QLSSATKISGTVGD
+804 QLNSTTEISGTIGD
-818 NYTTEPKNI
+818 NYTTEPKTI
-827 DGYTL
+827 EGYTL
-832 TTTPDNATGTFNTSS
+832 TTTPGNATGTFTTGS

-857 IVAAEPVT
+857 IEAAEPIT

-884 TIGDTYKATTKQID
+884 NVGDTYKATAKQID

-913 TNSAQTVNYI
+913 TSSAQTVNYI
-923 YTKNTNI
+923 YTKNTNT
-930 DQPLPDKKTTK
+930 DQPLPTKKPTNTTPTK

>member
-1 MKSSKIIIAS
+1 MKTTKIVIAS
-11 LVSLTLV
+11 LVSLTMV
-18 SNPILT
+18 SNPLLT

-33 STTEITTDKEISSTQ
+33 NTTEITTDKETSSTQ
-48 PTIKTTLKAGQT
+48 PTIKNTLKAGQT

-96 TSLDCHNSSIADMTG
+96 TSLDCHNSSITDMTG

-122 CTYNNI
+122 CTSNNI
-128 TTLDLSQNTNLT
+128 TTLDLSKNTNLT
-140 YLACDSNKLT
+140 YLECNSNKLT

-164 CDTNKLTKIDVS
+164 CDTNKLTKLDVS

-228 CSFNKITA
+228 CSFNKITE

-254 ITKLDLNQNIQLTFL
+254 LTKLDLNQNIKLTFL

-283 LTQLTYFDCSV
+283 LTQLTYFDCGI

-302 STLSKLTTLHCIQ
+302 STLSKLTTLECIQ
-315 TDLLEIDLTHNTQLI
+315 TDLLEIDLTHNTQLTN
-330 YFQAEG
+330 FKAEG
-336 CRKIKEL
+336 CRKIKDL
-343 DVTHNTQLYL
+343 DVTHNTQLYS
-353 LDCQAAGITE
+353 LDCQGAGITE

-378 NTELTKLDVSHNT
+378 NTELTKLDVSPNT
-391 KLKSLSCVNAHIQDF
+391 KLKKLFCENTHVQDF
-406 SSVGKIPVLNNNL
+406 SSMRNIAALNNNL
-419 DAEGQTITMPKE
+419 YAEGQTITMPKE
-431 TLTNNSLTIAV
+431 TLINNSLTIAV

-478 DNPAVTYTFTSENGA
+478 DNPAVTYTFTSANGA

-513 TVHYLDDKGEKLAAD
+513 TVHYLDDKGEKLADD

-620 LSTTPNNAT
+620 LS
-629 GTFNTSSQTVTYVYT
+629 
-644 QNIVAAE
+644 
-651 PVTVNYVDDT
+651 
-661 GKTLAPAETLNGNVG
+661 
-676 DTYNATAKQIDG
+676 
-688 YTLSTTPNNAPGTF
+688 
-702 NTSSQTVTYVYTK
+702 
-715 NIVAA
+715 
-720 EPVTVNYVDD
+720 
-730 TGKTLAP
+730 
-737 SETLN
+737 
-742 GNVGDTYN
+742 
-750 ATAKQIDGYT
+750 
-760 LSAEPTNATGQFT
+760 AEPTNTTGQFT

-789 EKGVVEIHYVDENNK
+789 EKGVVEIHYVDEDNK
-804 QLSSATKISGTVGD
+804 QLNSTTEISGTIGD
-818 NYTTEPKNI
+818 NYTTEPKTI
-827 DGYTL
+827 EGYTL
-832 TTTPDNATGTFNTSS
+832 TTTPGNATGTFTTGS

-857 IVAAEPVT
+857 IEAAQPIT

-884 TIGDTYKATTKQID
+884 NVGDTYKATAKQID
-898 GYTLSAEPT
+898 G
-907 NATGQF
+907 
-913 TNSAQTVNYI
+913 
-923 YTKNTNI
+923 
-930 DQPLPDKKTTK
+930 
-941 PSNLKTTEVKKASDT
+941 
-956 LPKTGDSA
+956 
-964 PWKSA
+964 
-969 LLGVFL
+969 
-975 SSTALVIWKKKK
+975 

>member
-1 MKSSKIIIAS
+1 MKTTKIVIAS

-33 STTEITTDKEISSTQ
+33 NTTEITTDKETSSTQ

-96 TSLDCHNSSIADMTG
+96 TSLDCHYSSIADMTG

-122 CTYNNI
+122 CTSNNI
-128 TTLDLSQNTNLT
+128 TTLDLSKNTNLT
-140 YLACDSNKLT
+140 YLECNSNKLT
-150 NLDVTPLT
+150 SLDVTPLT

-164 CDTNKLTKIDVS
+164 CDTNKLTNLDVS

-228 CSFNKITA
+228 CSFNKITE

-254 ITKLDLNQNIQLTFL
+254 LTKLDLNQNIKLTFL

-283 LTQLTYFDCSV
+283 LTQLTYFDCGI

-302 STLSKLTTLHCIQ
+302 STLSKLTTLECIQ
-315 TDLLEIDLTHNTQLI
+315 TDLLEIDLTHNTQLTN
-330 YFQAEG
+330 FKAEG
-336 CRKIKEL
+336 CRKIKDL
-343 DVTHNTQLYL
+343 DVTHNTQLYS
-353 LDCQAAGITE
+353 LDCQGAGITE

-378 NTELTKLDVSHNT
+378 NTELTKLDVSPNT
-391 KLKSLSCVNAHIQDF
+391 KLKKLFCENTHVQDF
-406 SSVGKIPVLNNNL
+406 SSMRNIAALNNNL
-419 DAEGQTITMPKE
+419 YAEGQTITMPKE
-431 TLTNNSLTIAV
+431 TLINNSLTIAV

-478 DNPAVTYTFTSENGA
+478 DNPAVTYTFTSANGA

-513 TVHYLDDKGEKLAAD
+513 TVHYLDDKGEKLADD

-605 GDTYNATAKQIDGYT
+605 GDTYNATAKQIEGYT
-620 LSTTPNNAT
+620 LST
-629 GTFNTSSQTVTYVYT
+629 
-644 QNIVAAE
+644 
-651 PVTVNYVDDT
+651 
-661 GKTLAPAETLNGNVG
+661 
-676 DTYNATAKQIDG
+676 
-688 YTLSTTPNNAPGTF
+688 
-702 NTSSQTVTYVYTK
+702 
-715 NIVAA
+715 
-720 EPVTVNYVDD
+720 
-730 TGKTLAP
+730 
-737 SETLN
+737 
-742 GNVGDTYN
+742 
-750 ATAKQIDGYT
+750 
-760 LSAEPTNATGQFT
+760 EPTNATGQFT
-773 SSAQT
+773 SSEQT

-818 NYTTEPKNI
+818 NYTTEPKTI

-857 IVAAEPVT
+857 IEAAEPVT

-884 TIGDTYKATTKQID
+884 TIGDTYNATAKQID

-930 DQPLPDKKTTK
+930 DQPLPDKKPTNTTPTK
-941 PSNLKTTEVKKASDT
+941 PSNLKTTEVKKASDS
-956 LPKTGDSA
+956 LPKTGDST

-969 LLGVFL
+969 LLGVLL

>member
-1 MKSSKIIIAS
+1 MKTTKIVIAS
-11 LVSLTLV
+11 LVSLTMV
-18 SNPILT
+18 SNPLLT

-33 STTEITTDKEISSTQ
+33 NTTEITTDKETSSTQ
-48 PTIKTTLKAGQT
+48 PTIKNTLKAGQT

-76 AAAFEMQATDT
+76 AAVFEMQATDT

-96 TSLDCHNSSIADMTG
+96 TSLDCHNSSITDMTG

-122 CTYNNI
+122 CTSNNI

-164 CDTNKLTKIDVS
+164 CDTNKLTKLDVS

-228 CSFNKITA
+228 CSFNKITE

-378 NTELTKLDVSHNT
+378 NTELTELDVSHNT

-406 SSVGKIPVLNNNL
+406 SSVGKIPALNNNFE
-419 DAEGQTITMPKE
+419 AEGQTITMPKE

-513 TVHYLDDKGEKLAAD
+513 TVHYLDDKGEKLADD

-620 LSTTPNNAT
+620 LST
-629 GTFNTSSQTVTYVYT
+629 
-644 QNIVAAE
+644 
-651 PVTVNYVDDT
+651 
-661 GKTLAPAETLNGNVG
+661 
-676 DTYNATAKQIDG
+676 
-688 YTLSTTPNNAPGTF
+688 
-702 NTSSQTVTYVYTK
+702 
-715 NIVAA
+715 
-720 EPVTVNYVDD
+720 
-730 TGKTLAP
+730 
-737 SETLN
+737 
-742 GNVGDTYN
+742 
-750 ATAKQIDGYT
+750 
-760 LSAEPTNATGQFT
+760 EPTNVTGQFT

-804 QLSSATKISGTVGD
+804 QLSSATEISGTVGD
-818 NYTTEPKNI
+818 NYTTEPKTI

-857 IVAAEPVT
+857 IEAAEPIT

-884 TIGDTYKATTKQID
+884 NVGDTYKATAKQID

-913 TNSAQTVNYI
+913 TSSAQTVNYI
-923 YTKNTNI
+923 YTKNTNT
-930 DQPLPDKKTTK
+930 DQPLPTKKPTNTTPTK

>member
-1 MKSSKIIIAS
+1 MKTTKIVIAS
-11 LVSLTLV
+11 LVSLTMV
-18 SNPILT
+18 SNPLLT

-33 STTEITTDKEISSTQ
+33 NTTEITTDKETSSTQ
-48 PTIKTTLKAGQT
+48 PTIKNTLKAGQT

-96 TSLDCHNSSIADMTG
+96 TSLDCHNSSITDMTG

-122 CTYNNI
+122 CTSNNI
-128 TTLDLSQNTNLT
+128 TTLDLSKNTNLT
-140 YLACDSNKLT
+140 YLECNSNKLT

-164 CDTNKLTKIDVS
+164 CDTNKLTKLDVS

-228 CSFNKITA
+228 CSFNKITE

-254 ITKLDLNQNIQLTFL
+254 LTKLDLNQNIQLTFL

-283 LTQLTYFDCSV
+283 LTQLTYFDCGI

-302 STLSKLTTLHCIQ
+302 STLSKLTTLECIQ
-315 TDLLEIDLTHNTQLI
+315 TDLLEIDLTHNTQLTN
-330 YFQAEG
+330 FKAEG
-336 CRKIKEL
+336 CRKIKDL
-343 DVTHNTQLYL
+343 DVTHNTQLYS
-353 LDCQAAGITE
+353 LDCQGAGITE

-378 NTELTKLDVSHNT
+378 NTELTKLDVSPNT
-391 KLKSLSCVNAHIQDF
+391 KLKKLFCENTHVQDF
-406 SSVGKIPVLNNNL
+406 SSMRNIAALNNNL
-419 DAEGQTITMPKE
+419 YAEGQTITMPKE
-431 TLTNNSLTIAV
+431 TLINNSLTIAV

-478 DNPAVTYTFTSENGA
+478 DNPAVTYTFTSANGA

-513 TVHYLDDKGEKLAAD
+513 TVHYLDDKGEKLADD

-620 LSTTPNNAT
+620 LSAEPTNTTGQFTSSAQTVNYIYTKNPAPEKRVVEIHYVDEDNKQLNSTTEISGTIGDNYTTEPKTIEGYTLTTTPGNAT
-629 GTFNTSSQTVTYVYT
+629 GTFT
-644 QNIVAAE
+644 
-651 PVTVNYVDDT
+651 T
-661 GKTLAPAETLNGNVG
+661 G
-676 DTYNATAKQIDG
+676 
-688 YTLSTTPNNAPGTF
+688 
-702 NTSSQTVTYVYTK
+702 SQTVTYVYTK
-715 NIVAA
+715 NIEAA
-720 EPVTVNYVDD
+720 EPITVNYVDAN
-730 TGKTLAP
+730 GKTLAP

-742 GNVGDTYN
+742 GNVGDTYK

-778 VNYIYTKNPAP
+778 VNYIYTKN
-789 EKGVVEIHYVDENNK
+789 
-804 QLSSATKISGTVGD
+804 T
-818 NYTTEPKNI
+818 
-827 DGYTL
+827 
-832 TTTPDNATGTFNTSS
+832 NT
-847 QTVTYVYTKN
+847 
-857 IVAAEPVT
+857 
-865 VNYVDANGKT
+865 
-875 LAPSETLNG
+875 
-884 TIGDTYKATTKQID
+884 
-898 GYTLSAEPT
+898 
-907 NATGQF
+907 
-913 TNSAQTVNYI
+913 
-923 YTKNTNI
+923 
-930 DQPLPDKKTTK
+930 DQPLPTKKPTNTTPTK

-956 LPKTGDSA
+956 LPKTGDST

>member
-1 MKSSKIIIAS
+1 MKTSKIIIAS
-11 LVSLTLV
+11 LVSFTLV
-18 SNPILT
+18 SNPLLT

-33 STTEITTDKEISSTQ
+33 NTTEITTDKETSSTQ
-48 PTIKTTLKAGQT
+48 PTIKNTLKAGQT

-96 TSLDCHNSSIADMTG
+96 TSLDCHYSSIADMTG

-122 CTYNNI
+122 CTSNNI
-128 TTLDLSQNTNLT
+128 TTLDLSKNTNLT
-140 YLACDSNKLT
+140 YLECNSNKLT
-150 NLDVTPLT
+150 SLDVTSLT

-164 CDTNKLTKIDVS
+164 CNTNKLTNLDVS
-176 QNPLLTYLNCA
+176 QNPLLAYLNCA
-187 RNTLTE
+187 LNTLTE
-193 IDVSHN
+193 LDVSHN
-199 TQLTELDCHLN
+199 TQLTELNCRSN
-210 KKITKLD
+210 KKITELD
-217 VTPQTQLTTLD
+217 VTTNTQLTSLD
-228 CSFNKITA
+228 CGYNKISE
-236 LDVSQNKLL
+236 LNVSQNKLL
-245 NRLNCDTNN
+245 NRLSCESNN
-254 ITKLDLNQNIQLTFL
+254 LTKLDLNQNIELTFL
-269 DCSSNKLTEIDVTP
+269 NCSSNKLTEIDVTP
-283 LTQLTYFDCSV
+283 LTQLTYFDCGV
-294 NPLTELDV
+294 NDLTELDV
-302 STLSKLTTLHCIQ
+302 STLSKLTILQCIQ
-315 TDLLEIDLTHNTQLI
+315 NDLLEIDLTHNTQLTD
-330 YFQAEG
+330 FKAEG

-343 DVTHNTQLYL
+343 DVTHNTQLYS
-353 LDCQAAGITE
+353 LDCQGAGITE
-363 LDLSQNPKLV
+363 LDLSQNPKLI
-373 YLYLN
+373 YLYLS
-378 NTELTKLDVSHNT
+378 NTELTELDVSHNT
-391 KLKSLSCVNAHIQDF
+391 KLKNLFCVNTHIQDF
-406 SSVGKIPVLNNNL
+406 SSVGKIPALNNNL

-431 TLTNNSLTIAV
+431 TLTSNSLTIAV

-605 GDTYNATAKQIDGYT
+605 GDTYNTTAKQIEGYT
-620 LSTTPNNAT
+620 LST
-629 GTFNTSSQTVTYVYT
+629 
-644 QNIVAAE
+644 
-651 PVTVNYVDDT
+651 
-661 GKTLAPAETLNGNVG
+661 
-676 DTYNATAKQIDG
+676 
-688 YTLSTTPNNAPGTF
+688 
-702 NTSSQTVTYVYTK
+702 
-715 NIVAA
+715 
-720 EPVTVNYVDD
+720 
-730 TGKTLAP
+730 
-737 SETLN
+737 
-742 GNVGDTYN
+742 
-750 ATAKQIDGYT
+750 
-760 LSAEPTNATGQFT
+760 EPTNATGQFT

-789 EKGVVEIHYVDENNK
+789 EKGVIEIHYVDENNK
-804 QLSSATKISGTVGD
+804 QLSSATEISGTVGD
-818 NYTTEPKNI
+818 NYTTEPKTI

-857 IVAAEPVT
+857 IEAAEPVT

-884 TIGDTYKATTKQID
+884 TIGDTYNATAKQID

-930 DQPLPDKKTTK
+930 DQPLPDKKPTNTIPTK

-969 LLGVFL
+969 LLGVLL

>member
-1 MKSSKIIIAS
+1 MKTTKIVIAS
-11 LVSLTLV
+11 LVSLTMV
-18 SNPILT
+18 SNPLLT

-33 STTEITTDKEISSTQ
+33 NTTKITTDKETSSTQ
-48 PTIKTTLKAGQT
+48 PTIKNTLKAGQT

-76 AAAFEMQATDT
+76 AAVFEMQATDT

-96 TSLDCHNSSIADMTG
+96 TSLDCHNSSITDMTG

-122 CTYNNI
+122 CTSNNI
-128 TTLDLSQNTNLT
+128 TTLDLSKNTNLT
-140 YLACDSNKLT
+140 YLECKSNKLT

-158 KLTYLN
+158 QLTYLN
-164 CDTNKLTKIDVS
+164 CDTNKLTNLDVS

-199 TQLTELDCHLN
+199 TQLTELDCYLN
-210 KKITKLD
+210 RKITKLD
-217 VTPQTQLTTLD
+217 VTPLTQLTTLN
-228 CSFNKITA
+228 CSFNKITE

-245 NRLNCDTNN
+245 NRLSCDTNN
-254 ITKLDLNQNIQLTFL
+254 LTKLDLNQNIQLTSL

-283 LTQLTYFDCSV
+283 LTQLTFFDCGV
-294 NPLTELDV
+294 NDLTELDV
-302 STLSKLTTLHCIQ
+302 STLSKLTTLQCIQ
-315 TDLLEIDLTHNTQLI
+315 NDLLEIDLTHNTQLTD
-330 YFQAEG
+330 FKAEG

-343 DVTHNTQLYL
+343 DVTHNTQLYS
-353 LDCQAAGITE
+353 LDCQGAGITE
-363 LDLSQNPKLV
+363 LDLSQNPKLI
-373 YLYLN
+373 YLYLS
-378 NTELTKLDVSHNT
+378 NTELTELDVSHNT
-391 KLKSLSCVNAHIQDF
+391 KLKNLFCVNTHIQDF
-406 SSVGKIPVLNNNL
+406 SSVGKIPALNNNL
-419 DAEGQTITMPKE
+419 YAEGQTITMPKE

-578 AAEPVTVNYVDDT
+578 AAEP
-591 GKTLAPS
+591 
-598 ETLNGNV
+598 
-605 GDTYNATAKQIDGYT
+605 I
-620 LSTTPNNAT
+620 
-629 GTFNTSSQTVTYVYT
+629 
-644 QNIVAAE
+644 
-651 PVTVNYVDDT
+651 
-661 GKTLAPAETLNGNVG
+661 
-676 DTYNATAKQIDG
+676 
-688 YTLSTTPNNAPGTF
+688 
-702 NTSSQTVTYVYTK
+702 
-715 NIVAA
+715 
-720 EPVTVNYVDD
+720 TVNYVDD

-804 QLSSATKISGTVGD
+804 QLSSATEISGTVGD
-818 NYTTEPKNI
+818 NYTTEPKTI

-857 IVAAEPVT
+857 IEAAEPVT

-884 TIGDTYKATTKQID
+884 TIGDTYNATAKQID

-930 DQPLPDKKTTK
+930 DQPKTTKTTPTK

>member
-1 MKSSKIIIAS
+1 MKTSKIIIAS

-33 STTEITTDKEISSTQ
+33 STTEITTDKETSPTQ
-48 PTIKTTLKAGQT
+48 PTIKNTLKAGQT

-96 TSLDCHNSSIADMTG
+96 TSLDCHYSSIADMTG

-122 CTYNNI
+122 CTSNNI
-128 TTLDLSQNTNLT
+128 TTLDLSKNTNLT
-140 YLACDSNKLT
+140 YLECKSNKLT
-150 NLDVTPLT
+150 SLDVTPLT

-164 CDTNKLTKIDVS
+164 CDTNKLTNLDVS

-193 IDVSHN
+193 LDVSHN

-540 SSAKDIP
+540 SNAKDIP

-605 GDTYNATAKQIDGYT
+605 GDTYNTTAKQIEGYT
-620 LSTTPNNAT
+620 LST
-629 GTFNTSSQTVTYVYT
+629 
-644 QNIVAAE
+644 
-651 PVTVNYVDDT
+651 
-661 GKTLAPAETLNGNVG
+661 
-676 DTYNATAKQIDG
+676 
-688 YTLSTTPNNAPGTF
+688 
-702 NTSSQTVTYVYTK
+702 
-715 NIVAA
+715 
-720 EPVTVNYVDD
+720 
-730 TGKTLAP
+730 
-737 SETLN
+737 
-742 GNVGDTYN
+742 
-750 ATAKQIDGYT
+750 
-760 LSAEPTNATGQFT
+760 EPTNVTGQFT

-804 QLSSATKISGTVGD
+804 QLSSATEISGTVGD
-818 NYTTEPKNI
+818 NYTTEPKTI

-857 IVAAEPVT
+857 IEAAEPVT

-884 TIGDTYKATTKQID
+884 TIGDTYNATAKQIN

-930 DQPLPDKKTTK
+930 DQPLPDKKPTNTTPTK
-941 PSNLKTTEVKKASDT
+941 PSNLKTTEVKKASDS
-956 LPKTGDSA
+956 LPKTGDST

-969 LLGVFL
+969 LLGVLL

>member
-1 MKSSKIIIAS
+1 MKTSKIIIAS

-33 STTEITTDKEISSTQ
+33 NTTEITTDKETSSTQ

-96 TSLDCHNSSIADMTG
+96 TSLDCHYSSIADMTG

-122 CTYNNI
+122 CTSNNI
-128 TTLDLSQNTNLT
+128 TTLDLSKNTNLT

-150 NLDVTPLT
+150 SLDVTPLT

-193 IDVSHN
+193 LDVSHN

-406 SSVGKIPVLNNNL
+406 SSVGKIPALNNNL

-505 QPIKGEDV
+505 QPIKGEDI

-540 SSAKDIP
+540 SNAKDIP

-591 GKTLAPS
+591 GKTLAPY

-605 GDTYNATAKQIDGYT
+605 GD
-620 LSTTPNNAT
+620 S
-629 GTFNTSSQTVTYVYT
+629 
-644 QNIVAAE
+644 
-651 PVTVNYVDDT
+651 
-661 GKTLAPAETLNGNVG
+661 
-676 DTYNATAKQIDG
+676 
-688 YTLSTTPNNAPGTF
+688 
-702 NTSSQTVTYVYTK
+702 
-715 NIVAA
+715 
-720 EPVTVNYVDD
+720 
-730 TGKTLAP
+730 
-737 SETLN
+737 
-742 GNVGDTYN
+742 YN

-773 SSAQT
+773 SSSQT

-804 QLSSATKISGTVGD
+804 QLSSATEISGTVGD
-818 NYTTEPKNI
+818 NYTTEPKTI

-832 TTTPDNATGTFNTSS
+832 TTTPDNATGTFNTGS

-884 TIGDTYKATTKQID
+884 TIGDTYKATAKQID

-930 DQPLPDKKTTK
+930 DQPLPDKKTTKTTPTK

>member
-1 MKSSKIIIAS
+1 MKTTKIVIAS
-11 LVSLTLV
+11 LVSLTMV
-18 SNPILT
+18 SNPLLT

-33 STTEITTDKEISSTQ
+33 NTTEITTDKETSSTQ
-48 PTIKTTLKAGQT
+48 PTIKNTLKAGQT

-96 TSLDCHNSSIADMTG
+96 TSLDCHNSSITDMTG

-122 CTYNNI
+122 CTSNNI

-164 CDTNKLTKIDVS
+164 CDTNKLTKLDVS

-193 IDVSHN
+193 TDVSHN

-228 CSFNKITA
+228 CSFNKITE

-378 NTELTKLDVSHNT
+378 NTELTELDVSHNT

-406 SSVGKIPVLNNNL
+406 SSVGKIPALNNNFE
-419 DAEGQTITMPKE
+419 AEGQTITMPKE

-513 TVHYLDDKGEKLAAD
+513 TVHYLDDKGEKLADD

-598 ETLNGNV
+598 E
-605 GDTYNATAKQIDGYT
+605 I
-620 LSTTPNNAT
+620 
-629 GTFNTSSQTVTYVYT
+629 
-644 QNIVAAE
+644 
-651 PVTVNYVDDT
+651 
-661 GKTLAPAETLNGNVG
+661 
-676 DTYNATAKQIDG
+676 
-688 YTLSTTPNNAPGTF
+688 
-702 NTSSQTVTYVYTK
+702 
-715 NIVAA
+715 
-720 EPVTVNYVDD
+720 
-730 TGKTLAP
+730 
-737 SETLN
+737 LN

-789 EKGVVEIHYVDENNK
+789 EKGVVEIHYVDEDNK
-804 QLSSATKISGTVGD
+804 QLNSTTEISGTIGD
-818 NYTTEPKNI
+818 NYTTEPKTI
-827 DGYTL
+827 EGYTL
-832 TTTPDNATGTFNTSS
+832 TTTPGNATGTFTTGS

-857 IVAAEPVT
+857 IEAAEPIT

-875 LAPSETLNG
+875 LAPSETLSG
-884 TIGDTYKATTKQID
+884 TIGDTYKATAKQID

-930 DQPLPDKKTTK
+930 DQPLPDKKPTNTTPTK
-941 PSNLKTTEVKKASDT
+941 PSNLKTTEVKKASDS
-956 LPKTGDSA
+956 LPKTGDST

-969 LLGVFL
+969 LLGVLL

>member
-1 MKSSKIIIAS
+1 MKTTKIVIAS
-11 LVSLTLV
+11 LVSLTMV
-18 SNPILT
+18 SNPLLT

-33 STTEITTDKEISSTQ
+33 NTTEITTDKETSSTQ
-48 PTIKTTLKAGQT
+48 PTIKNTLKAGQT

-96 TSLDCHNSSIADMTG
+96 TSLDCHNSAITDMTG

-122 CTYNNI
+122 CTSNNI

-378 NTELTKLDVSHNT
+378 NTELTELDVSHNT

-406 SSVGKIPVLNNNL
+406 SSVGKIPALNNNFE
-419 DAEGQTITMPKE
+419 AEGQTITMPKE

-513 TVHYLDDKGEKLAAD
+513 TVHYLDDKGEKLADD

-605 GDTYNATAKQIDGYT
+605 GDTYNTTAKQIEGYT
-620 LSTTPNNAT
+620 LST
-629 GTFNTSSQTVTYVYT
+629 
-644 QNIVAAE
+644 
-651 PVTVNYVDDT
+651 
-661 GKTLAPAETLNGNVG
+661 
-676 DTYNATAKQIDG
+676 
-688 YTLSTTPNNAPGTF
+688 
-702 NTSSQTVTYVYTK
+702 
-715 NIVAA
+715 
-720 EPVTVNYVDD
+720 
-730 TGKTLAP
+730 
-737 SETLN
+737 
-742 GNVGDTYN
+742 
-750 ATAKQIDGYT
+750 
-760 LSAEPTNATGQFT
+760 EPTNVTGQFT

-804 QLSSATKISGTVGD
+804 QLSSATEISGTVGD
-818 NYTTEPKNI
+818 NYTTEPKTI

-832 TTTPDNATGTFNTSS
+832 TTTPGNATGTFTTGS

-857 IVAAEPVT
+857 IEAAEPIT

-875 LAPSETLNG
+875 LAPSKTLNG
-884 TIGDTYKATTKQID
+884 NVGDTYKATAKQID

-913 TNSAQTVNYI
+913 TSSAQTVNYI
-923 YTKNTNI
+923 YTKNTNT
-930 DQPLPDKKTTK
+930 DQPLPTKKPTNTTPTK

>member
-1 MKSSKIIIAS
+1 MKTSKIIIAS
-11 LVSLTLV
+11 LVSLTMV

-33 STTEITTDKEISSTQ
+33 STTEITTDKETSPTQ
-48 PTIKTTLKAGQT
+48 PTIKNTLKAGQT

-96 TSLDCHNSSIADMTG
+96 TSLDCHYSSIVDMTG

-122 CTYNNI
+122 CTSNNI
-128 TTLDLSQNTNLT
+128 TTLDLSKNTNLT
-140 YLACDSNKLT
+140 YLECNSNKLT
-150 NLDVTPLT
+150 SLDVTPLT

-164 CDTNKLTKIDVS
+164 CDTNKLTNLDVS
-176 QNPLLTYLNCA
+176 QNPLLTYLNCS

-199 TQLTELDCHLN
+199 TQLTELDCYLN
-210 KKITKLD
+210 RKITKLD
-217 VTPQTQLTTLD
+217 VTPLTQLTTLN
-228 CSFNKITA
+228 CSFNKITE

-254 ITKLDLNQNIQLTFL
+254 LTKLDLNQNIQLTSL

-283 LTQLTYFDCSV
+283 LTQLTYFDCGV
-294 NPLTELDV
+294 NDLTELDV
-302 STLSKLTTLHCIQ
+302 STLSKLTILQCIQ
-315 TDLLEIDLTHNTQLI
+315 NDLLEIDLTHNTQLTD
-330 YFQAEG
+330 FKAEG

-343 DVTHNTQLYL
+343 DVTHNTQLYS
-353 LDCQAAGITE
+353 LDCQGAGITE
-363 LDLSQNPKLV
+363 LDLSQNPKLI
-373 YLYLN
+373 YLYVS
-378 NTELTKLDVSHNT
+378 NTELTELDVSHNT
-391 KLKSLSCVNAHIQDF
+391 KLKDLFCVNTHIQDF
-406 SSVGKIPVLNNNL
+406 SSVGNIAALNNNL
-419 DAEGQTITMPKE
+419 YAEGQTITMPKE

-493 IVGTVTTPFEAP
+493 IVGAVTTPFEAP

-528 EVLSGNLDDPYT
+528 EVLSGNLDDSYI

-578 AAEPVTVNYVDDT
+578 AAEPVTVNYVDD
-591 GKTLAPS
+591 A
-598 ETLNGNV
+598 
-605 GDTYNATAKQIDGYT
+605 
-620 LSTTPNNAT
+620 
-629 GTFNTSSQTVTYVYT
+629 
-644 QNIVAAE
+644 
-651 PVTVNYVDDT
+651 
-661 GKTLAPAETLNGNVG
+661 
-676 DTYNATAKQIDG
+676 
-688 YTLSTTPNNAPGTF
+688 
-702 NTSSQTVTYVYTK
+702 
-715 NIVAA
+715 
-720 EPVTVNYVDD
+720 
-730 TGKTLAP
+730 GKTLAP

-804 QLSSATKISGTVGD
+804 QLSSATEISGTVGD
-818 NYTTEPKNI
+818 NYTTEPKTI

-857 IVAAEPVT
+857 IEAAEPVT

-875 LAPSETLNG
+875 LAPSEILNG

-930 DQPLPDKKTTK
+930 DQPLPDKKPTNTTPTK

>member
-1 MKSSKIIIAS
+1 MKTSKIIIAS

-33 STTEITTDKEISSTQ
+33 NTTEITTDKETSPTQ
-48 PTIKTTLKAGQT
+48 PTIKNTLKAGQT

-528 EVLSGNLDDPYT
+528 EVLSGNLDDSYT

-605 GDTYNATAKQIDGYT
+605 GDTYNATAKQINGYT
-620 LSTTPNNAT
+620 LTTTPDNAT
-629 GTFNTSSQTVTYVYT
+629 GTFTTTSQS
-644 QNIVAAE
+644 
-651 PVTVNYVDDT
+651 
-661 GKTLAPAETLNGNVG
+661 
-676 DTYNATAKQIDG
+676 
-688 YTLSTTPNNAPGTF
+688 
-702 NTSSQTVTYVYTK
+702 VTYVYTK

-720 EPVTVNYVDD
+720 EPITVNYVDD

-884 TIGDTYKATTKQID
+884 TIGDTYNATAKQID

>member
-1 MKSSKIIIAS
+1 LKTTKIVIAS
-11 LVSLTLV
+11 LVSLTMV
-18 SNPILT
+18 SNPLLT

-33 STTEITTDKEISSTQ
+33 NTTEITTDKETSSTQ
-48 PTIKTTLKAGQT
+48 PTIKNTLKAGQT

-96 TSLDCHNSSIADMTG
+96 TSLDCHNSSITDMTG

-122 CTYNNI
+122 CTSNNI

-164 CDTNKLTKIDVS
+164 CDTNKLTKLDVS

-228 CSFNKITA
+228 CSFNKITE

-378 NTELTKLDVSHNT
+378 NTELTELDVSHNT

-406 SSVGKIPVLNNNL
+406 SSVGKIPALNNNFE
-419 DAEGQTITMPKE
+419 AEGQTITMPKE

-513 TVHYLDDKGEKLAAD
+513 TVHYLDDKGEKLADD

-591 GKTLAPS
+591 GKTLSPS
-598 ETLNGNV
+598 E
-605 GDTYNATAKQIDGYT
+605 I
-620 LSTTPNNAT
+620 
-629 GTFNTSSQTVTYVYT
+629 
-644 QNIVAAE
+644 
-651 PVTVNYVDDT
+651 
-661 GKTLAPAETLNGNVG
+661 
-676 DTYNATAKQIDG
+676 
-688 YTLSTTPNNAPGTF
+688 
-702 NTSSQTVTYVYTK
+702 
-715 NIVAA
+715 
-720 EPVTVNYVDD
+720 
-730 TGKTLAP
+730 
-737 SETLN
+737 LN

-789 EKGVVEIHYVDENNK
+789 EKGVVEIHYVDEDNK
-804 QLSSATKISGTVGD
+804 QLNSTTEISGTIGD
-818 NYTTEPKNI
+818 NYTTEPKTI
-827 DGYTL
+827 EGYTL
-832 TTTPDNATGTFNTSS
+832 TTTPGNATGTFTTGS

-857 IVAAEPVT
+857 IEAAEPIT

-884 TIGDTYKATTKQID
+884 NVGDTYKATAKQID

-913 TNSAQTVNYI
+913 TSSAQTVNYI
-923 YTKNTNI
+923 YTKNTNT
-930 DQPLPDKKTTK
+930 DQPLPTKKPTNTTPTK

>member
-1 MKSSKIIIAS
+1 MKTTKIVIAS
-11 LVSLTLV
+11 LVSLTMV
-18 SNPILT
+18 SNPLLT

-33 STTEITTDKEISSTQ
+33 NTTEITTDKETSSTQ
-48 PTIKTTLKAGQT
+48 PTIKNTLKAGQT

-96 TSLDCHNSSIADMTG
+96 TSLDCHYSSIADMTG

-122 CTYNNI
+122 CTSNNI
-128 TTLDLSQNTNLT
+128 TTLDLSKNTNLT
-140 YLACDSNKLT
+140 YLECNSNKLT
-150 NLDVTPLT
+150 SLDVTSLT

-164 CDTNKLTKIDVS
+164 CDTNKLTNLDVS
-176 QNPLLTYLNCA
+176 QNPLLAYLNCA
-187 RNTLTE
+187 LNTLTE
-193 IDVSHN
+193 LDVSHN
-199 TQLTELDCHLN
+199 TQLTELNCRSN
-210 KKITKLD
+210 KKITELD
-217 VTPQTQLTTLD
+217 VTTNTQLTSLD
-228 CSFNKITA
+228 CGYNKISE
-236 LDVSQNKLL
+236 LNVSQNKLL
-245 NRLNCDTNN
+245 NRLSCESNN
-254 ITKLDLNQNIQLTFL
+254 LTKLDLNQNIELTFL

-283 LTQLTYFDCSV
+283 LTQLTYFDCGV
-294 NPLTELDV
+294 NDLTELDV
-302 STLSKLTTLHCIQ
+302 STLSKLTTLECIQ
-315 TDLLEIDLTHNTQLI
+315 TDLLEIDLTHNTQLTD
-330 YFQAEG
+330 FKAEG

-343 DVTHNTQLYL
+343 DVTHNTQLYS
-353 LDCQAAGITE
+353 LDCQGAGITE
-363 LDLSQNPKLV
+363 LDLSKNPKLI
-373 YLYLN
+373 YLYLS
-378 NTELTKLDVSHNT
+378 NTELTELDVSHNT
-391 KLKSLSCVNAHIQDF
+391 KLKNLFCVNTHIQDF
-406 SSVGKIPVLNNNL
+406 SSVGNIAALNNNL
-419 DAEGQTITMPKE
+419 YAEGQTITMPKE

-513 TVHYLDDKGEKLAAD
+513 TVHYLDDKGEKLADD

-598 ETLNGNV
+598 E
-605 GDTYNATAKQIDGYT
+605 I
-620 LSTTPNNAT
+620 
-629 GTFNTSSQTVTYVYT
+629 
-644 QNIVAAE
+644 
-651 PVTVNYVDDT
+651 
-661 GKTLAPAETLNGNVG
+661 
-676 DTYNATAKQIDG
+676 
-688 YTLSTTPNNAPGTF
+688 
-702 NTSSQTVTYVYTK
+702 
-715 NIVAA
+715 
-720 EPVTVNYVDD
+720 
-730 TGKTLAP
+730 
-737 SETLN
+737 LN

-789 EKGVVEIHYVDENNK
+789 EKGVVEIHYVDEDNK
-804 QLSSATKISGTVGD
+804 QLNSTTEISGTIGD
-818 NYTTEPKNI
+818 NYTTEPKTI
-827 DGYTL
+827 EGYTL
-832 TTTPDNATGTFNTSS
+832 TTTPGNATGTFTTGS

-857 IVAAEPVT
+857 IEAAEPIT

-884 TIGDTYKATTKQID
+884 TIGDTYNATAKQID

-930 DQPLPDKKTTK
+930 DQPLPDKKPTNTTPTK

>member
-1 MKSSKIIIAS
+1 MKTTKIVIAS
-11 LVSLTLV
+11 LVSLTMV
-18 SNPILT
+18 SNPLLT

-33 STTEITTDKEISSTQ
+33 NTTEITTDKETSSTQ
-48 PTIKTTLKAGQT
+48 PTIKNTLKAGQT

-76 AAAFEMQATDT
+76 AAVFEMQATDT

-96 TSLDCHNSSIADMTG
+96 TSLDCHNSSITDMTG

-122 CTYNNI
+122 CTSNNI
-128 TTLDLSQNTNLT
+128 TTLDLSKNTNLT

-378 NTELTKLDVSHNT
+378 NTELTELDVSHNT

-406 SSVGKIPVLNNNL
+406 SSVGKIPALNNNFE
-419 DAEGQTITMPKE
+419 AEGQTITMPKE

-513 TVHYLDDKGEKLAAD
+513 TVHYLDDKGEKLADD

-620 LSTTPNNAT
+620 LS
-629 GTFNTSSQTVTYVYT
+629 
-644 QNIVAAE
+644 
-651 PVTVNYVDDT
+651 
-661 GKTLAPAETLNGNVG
+661 
-676 DTYNATAKQIDG
+676 
-688 YTLSTTPNNAPGTF
+688 
-702 NTSSQTVTYVYTK
+702 
-715 NIVAA
+715 
-720 EPVTVNYVDD
+720 
-730 TGKTLAP
+730 
-737 SETLN
+737 
-742 GNVGDTYN
+742 
-750 ATAKQIDGYT
+750 
-760 LSAEPTNATGQFT
+760 AEPTNTTGQFT

-789 EKGVVEIHYVDENNK
+789 EKGVVEIHYVDEDNK
-804 QLSSATKISGTVGD
+804 QLNSTTEISGTIGD
-818 NYTTEPKNI
+818 NYTTEPKTI
-827 DGYTL
+827 EGYTL
-832 TTTPDNATGTFNTSS
+832 TTTPGNATGTFTTGS

-857 IVAAEPVT
+857 IEAAEPIT

-884 TIGDTYKATTKQID
+884 NVGDTYKATAKQID

-913 TNSAQTVNYI
+913 TSSTQTVNYI
-923 YTKNTNI
+923 YTKNTNT
-930 DQPLPDKKTTK
+930 DQPLPTKKPTNTTPTK

>member
-1 MKSSKIIIAS
+1 MKTTKIVIAS
-11 LVSLTLV
+11 LVSLTMV
-18 SNPILT
+18 SNPLLT

-33 STTEITTDKEISSTQ
+33 NTTEITTDKETSSTQ
-48 PTIKTTLKAGQT
+48 PTIKNTLKAGQT

-111 IEKLTGLTKLI
+111 LEKLTGLTKLI
-122 CTYNNI
+122 CTSNNI

-378 NTELTKLDVSHNT
+378 NTELTELDVSHNT

-406 SSVGKIPVLNNNL
+406 SSVGKIPALNNNFE
-419 DAEGQTITMPKE
+419 AEGQTITMPKE

-513 TVHYLDDKGEKLAAD
+513 TVHYLDDKGEKLADD

-591 GKTLAPS
+591 GKTLSPS
-598 ETLNGNV
+598 E
-605 GDTYNATAKQIDGYT
+605 I
-620 LSTTPNNAT
+620 
-629 GTFNTSSQTVTYVYT
+629 
-644 QNIVAAE
+644 
-651 PVTVNYVDDT
+651 
-661 GKTLAPAETLNGNVG
+661 
-676 DTYNATAKQIDG
+676 
-688 YTLSTTPNNAPGTF
+688 
-702 NTSSQTVTYVYTK
+702 
-715 NIVAA
+715 
-720 EPVTVNYVDD
+720 
-730 TGKTLAP
+730 
-737 SETLN
+737 LN

-789 EKGVVEIHYVDENNK
+789 EKGVVEIHYVDEDNK
-804 QLSSATKISGTVGD
+804 QLNSTTEISGTIGD
-818 NYTTEPKNI
+818 NYTTEPKTI
-827 DGYTL
+827 EGYTL
-832 TTTPDNATGTFNTSS
+832 TTTPGNATGTFTTGS

-857 IVAAEPVT
+857 IEAAQPIT

-884 TIGDTYKATTKQID
+884 NVGDTYKATAKQID

-913 TNSAQTVNYI
+913 TSSAQTVNYI
-923 YTKNTNI
+923 YTKNTNT
-930 DQPLPDKKTTK
+930 DQPLPTKKPTNTTPTK

>member
-1 MKSSKIIIAS
+1 MKTSKIIIAS
-11 LVSLTLV
+11 LVSFTLV
-18 SNPILT
+18 SNPLLT

-33 STTEITTDKEISSTQ
+33 NTTEITTDKETSSTQ
-48 PTIKTTLKAGQT
+48 PTIKNTLKAGQT

-96 TSLDCHNSSIADMTG
+96 TSLDCHYSSIADMTG

-122 CTYNNI
+122 CTSNNI
-128 TTLDLSQNTNLT
+128 TTLDLSKNTNLT

-193 IDVSHN
+193 LDVSHN

-283 LTQLTYFDCSV
+283 LIQLTYFDCSV

-406 SSVGKIPVLNNNL
+406 SSVGKIPALNNNFE
-419 DAEGQTITMPKE
+419 AEGQTITMPKE
-431 TLTNNSLTIAV
+431 TLINNSLTIAV

-454 NIEPG
+454 IIEPG

-513 TVHYLDDKGEKLAAD
+513 TVHYLDDKGEKLADD
-528 EVLSGNLDDPYT
+528 EVLSGNLDDPYA

-578 AAEPVTVNYVDDT
+578 AAEPVTVNYVD
-591 GKTLAPS
+591 
-598 ETLNGNV
+598 N
-605 GDTYNATAKQIDGYT
+605 
-620 LSTTPNNAT
+620 
-629 GTFNTSSQTVTYVYT
+629 
-644 QNIVAAE
+644 
-651 PVTVNYVDDT
+651 
-661 GKTLAPAETLNGNVG
+661 
-676 DTYNATAKQIDG
+676 
-688 YTLSTTPNNAPGTF
+688 
-702 NTSSQTVTYVYTK
+702 
-715 NIVAA
+715 
-720 EPVTVNYVDD
+720 

-760 LSAEPTNATGQFT
+760 LSAEPNNATGQFT

-804 QLSSATKISGTVGD
+804 QLSSATEISGTVGD
-818 NYTTEPKNI
+818 NYTTEPKTI

-832 TTTPDNATGTFNTSS
+832 TTTPDNATGTFTTTSQS
-847 QTVTYVYTKN
+847 VTYVYTKN
-857 IVAAEPVT
+857 IEAAEPIT

-884 TIGDTYKATTKQID
+884 TIGDTYKATAKQID

-930 DQPLPDKKTTK
+930 DQPLPDKKPTNTTPTK

>member
-1 MKSSKIIIAS
+1 MKTTKIVIAS
-11 LVSLTLV
+11 LVSLTMV
-18 SNPILT
+18 SNPLLT

-33 STTEITTDKEISSTQ
+33 NTTEITTDKETSSTQ
-48 PTIKTTLKAGQT
+48 PTIKNTLKAGQT

-96 TSLDCHNSSIADMTG
+96 TSLDCHNSSITDMTG

-122 CTYNNI
+122 CTSNNI

-193 IDVSHN
+193 LDVSYN

-406 SSVGKIPVLNNNL
+406 SSVGKIPALNNNL

-454 NIEPG
+454 IIEPG

-513 TVHYLDDKGEKLAAD
+513 TVHYLDDKGEKLADD

-591 GKTLAPS
+591 GKTLSPS
-598 ETLNGNV
+598 E
-605 GDTYNATAKQIDGYT
+605 I
-620 LSTTPNNAT
+620 
-629 GTFNTSSQTVTYVYT
+629 
-644 QNIVAAE
+644 
-651 PVTVNYVDDT
+651 
-661 GKTLAPAETLNGNVG
+661 
-676 DTYNATAKQIDG
+676 
-688 YTLSTTPNNAPGTF
+688 
-702 NTSSQTVTYVYTK
+702 
-715 NIVAA
+715 
-720 EPVTVNYVDD
+720 
-730 TGKTLAP
+730 
-737 SETLN
+737 LN

-789 EKGVVEIHYVDENNK
+789 EKGVVEIHYVDEDNK
-804 QLSSATKISGTVGD
+804 QLNSTTEISGTIGD
-818 NYTTEPKNI
+818 NYTTEPKTI
-827 DGYTL
+827 EGYTL
-832 TTTPDNATGTFNTSS
+832 TTTPGNATGTFTTGS

-857 IVAAEPVT
+857 IEAAEPIT

-884 TIGDTYKATTKQID
+884 NVGDTYKATAKQID

-913 TNSAQTVNYI
+913 TSSAQTVNYI
-923 YTKNTNI
+923 YTKNTNT
-930 DQPLPDKKTTK
+930 DQPLPTKKPTNTTPTK